1 MIRNRIVYILLAIVC
16 IAFSMIYTSKITAI
30 LMTVVLLYP
39 IVAAILTALQL
50 IFVKA
55 GFEGTRV
62 VAEKNV
68 PFEYYLIVNND
79 LFLPCSPM
87 EMICRMPDLDGG
99 TFCEKRVYI
108 SLPPFGKARLAIEGK
123 HLYRGCYACT
133 IEKIAVVD
141 PLRIIKISKKSKRE
155 LSMVFVPRKLT
166 LEDIIS
172 NTVGEQNFTRP
183 NPITFEK
190 EDFSHVRDYHDGDIM
205 QMVHWK
211 LTAKLD
217 ELMIKH
223 YDSINDRRALVL
235 CDWSGIDAD
244 ILLKTDTII
253 ETALAFVQAALDNGI
268 YAAVDLGRS
277 ADRDLI
283 RISNAGEFENFY
295 DLMAVL
301 PITNEKLDFAAVID
315 ESDKTTA
322 AMMVLITANLT
333 DEIVHRARALAEQ
346 CAVYLA
352 YINLAQRPVDG
363 NLFEEE
369 FLFFN
374 IRGSGEESLKLAAA
388 MASHDSNQ

>member
-1 MIRNRIVYILLAIVC
+1 MIRNRIVYILLVMVC
-16 IAFSMIYTSKITAI
+16 IAFSMIYSSKISAI
-30 LMTVVLLYP
+30 LLFVVLAYP
-39 IVAAILTALQL
+39 LVAAVLTALQL

-55 GFEGTRV
+55 GFEGTRI

-68 PFEYYLIVNND
+68 PFEYYLNVING

-123 HLYRGCYACT
+123 HMYRGCYSCT
-133 IEKIAVVD
+133 IEKVAVVD
-141 PLRIIKISKKSKRE
+141 PLRIIKISKKSHKE

-166 LEDIIS
+166 LDDIVS
-172 NTVGEQNFTRP
+172 NSVGEQNFTRP
-183 NPITFEK
+183 NPITFET
-190 EDFSHVRDYHDGDIM
+190 EDFSHVREYHEGDIM

-223 YDSINDRRALVL
+223 YDSINDRCALIL
-235 CDWSGIDAD
+235 CDWSGPDGD

-253 ETALAFVQAALDNGI
+253 ETALAFVKAALDSSI

-277 ADRDLI
+277 NDRNII
-283 RISNAGEFENFY
+283 RISDIGEFENFY

-301 PITNEKLDFAAVID
+301 PTTTEKTDFAAVID

-352 YINLAQRPVDG
+352 YINLAQRPVNGD
-363 NLFEEE
+363 LFEEE

-374 IRGSGEESLKLAAA
+374 IRGSGDEALKLAAA
-388 MASHDSNQ
+388 MASHDNG